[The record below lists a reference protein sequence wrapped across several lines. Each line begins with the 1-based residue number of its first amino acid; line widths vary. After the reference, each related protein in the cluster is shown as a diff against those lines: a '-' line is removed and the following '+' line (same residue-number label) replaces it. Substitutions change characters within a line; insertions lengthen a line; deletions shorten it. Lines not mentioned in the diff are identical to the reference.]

1 MLKTPKALRNPQH
14 PIQYPSTDAS
24 ETESTEVMKMLRETN
39 PLMVGLAMTL
49 LLVSSAACYH
59 SIVDTGLE
67 PGPTAYHEGWET
79 AWLGGLVPAKVD
91 ARGMCGGPW
100 ARVETQQSFLNGLVS
115 FLTLGIYAPHE
126 VEIVCAAE
134 VAEENSAR

>member
-1 MLKTPKALRNPQH
+1 MRRD
-14 PIQYPSTDAS
+14 I
-24 ETESTEVMKMLRETN
+24 ETV
-39 PLMVGLAMTL
+39 MVGLVLTAL
-49 LLVSSAACYH
+49 LLVSAGCYH

-79 AWLGGLVPAKVD
+79 AWLGGLVPARVD
-91 ARGMCGGPW
+91 ARGACGGPW

-126 VEIVCAAE
+126 VEIVCAAGA
-134 VAEENSAR
+134 VEENSGT